1 MKFLSL
7 SGIALVL
14 ATLSLPASAVVTYHY
29 SGHNGA
35 NSEGTVAYPYV
46 PLYASMTYD
55 FTVPTALAPNLQ
67 SVDILPSVL
76 SWVASG
82 GTALSTI
89 TSSDPY
95 GRNRLILS
103 TDGSGTITTF
113 SIAAA
118 GRVAAQP
125 DTQGVFLFERLLP
138 TSAQSAEYFAGYS
151 ISRGGSAFVG
161 AACPGYGGC
170 AGPTTFGIVPVP
182 VPEPSTWLLL
192 SAGIAGLGSFVRAR
206 RTID

>member
-1 MKFLSL
+1 MKSCSL
-7 SGIALVL
+7 SGVALVL

-67 SVDILPSVL
+67 GVDILPSIL

-89 TSSDPY
+89 TSSDPI
-95 GRNRLILS
+95 GTNRVILS
-103 TDGSGTITTF
+103 TDASGTITTF
-113 SIAAA
+113 SIVAS
-118 GRVAAQP
+118 GRVAAEP
-125 DTQGVFLFERLLP
+125 DTQGVLRFERLMA
-138 TSAQSAEYFAGYS
+138 TSAQSAEYFQGYS
-151 ISRGGSAFVG
+151 ISHGGSAFVG
-161 AACPGYGGC
+161 ATCSGTGGC

-182 VPEPSTWLLL
+182 EPSTWLLFA
-192 SAGIAGLGSFVRAR
+192 AGIAGIGSFARAR
-206 RTID
+206 RTIE

>member
-1 MKFLSL
+1 M
-7 SGIALVL
+7 L

-29 SGHNGA
+29 SGHNGP

-55 FTVPTALAPNLQ
+55 FTVATALAPNLQ
-67 SVDILPSVL
+67 DVNILPSVL

-82 GTALSTI
+82 GTALSTV

-95 GRNRLILS
+95 GTNRLVLS
-103 TDGSGTITTF
+103 TDGSGNITTF
-113 SIAAA
+113 GIIAA
-118 GRVAAQP
+118 GRVAAEP
-125 DTQGVFLFERLLP
+125 DTQGVLTFGRLQP
-138 TSAQSAEYFAGYS
+138 TSAQSSELFQGYS
-151 ISRGGSAFVG
+151 ISRGGSAFVSATCSG
-161 AACPGYGGC
+161 TGGC

-182 VPEPSTWLLL
+182 EPSTWLLL
-192 SAGIAGLGSFVRAR
+192 TAGIAGIGRFVRAR